1 MSLSIPE
8 QLVVLADLAAVDQKA
23 KIAADRLEALP
34 AEAKKADATVLK
46 LKTDIDTVG
55 FRKSTSEHARKSA
68 ENEVAD
74 ERVKIR
80 KWEARAND
88 IRGEREHTALSS
100 EIGGAKR
107 QIRQLEDGMIE
118 QMEAIESA
126 DKDLAALNKKHV
138 SATATAK
145 GEWHQVEAAMADLR
159 TEIAA
164 FTTQKAALLEKL
176 PPHIVKRYQLVALK
190 RQGVG
195 VAIITTRD
203 ACGAC
208 NRAVPAQLSLQVQK
222 GLIVESCPAC
232 LRLLV
237 HHTQAVMAAPEVEA

>member
-1 MSLSIPE
+1 MSLSIAE
-8 QLVVLADLAAVDQKA
+8 QLAVLAELALVDQKA
-23 KIAADRLEALP
+23 KIAADQLEALP
-34 AEAKKADATVLK
+34 TEAKKADAVVLK
-46 LKTDIDTVG
+46 HKTDLDTVG
-55 FRKSTSEHARKSA
+55 FRKSTSEQARKSA
-68 ENEVAD
+68 ENEAAD

-126 DKDLAALNKKHV
+126 DKELAGLTKKHT
-138 SATATAK
+138 AAIATAK
-145 GEWHQVEAAMADLR
+145 DEWKKVEAAMTTLR
-159 TEIAA
+159 AEIAA
-164 FTTQKAALLEKL
+164 FTTQKKALLEQL
-176 PPHIVKRYQLVALK
+176 PTPIVKRYELVATK

-208 NRAVPAQLSLQVQK
+208 NRAVPAQLSIQVQK

-237 HHTQAVMAAPEVEA
+237 HHTQAAVAVLEVEA

>member
-1 MSLSIPE
+1 MSLSIAE

-34 AEAKKADATVLK
+34 TEAKKADAAVLK
-46 LKTDIDTVG
+46 LKTDLDTVG
-55 FRKSTSEHARKSA
+55 FRKSTSEQARRSA
-68 ENEVAD
+68 ETEAAD

-107 QIRQLEDGMIE
+107 QIRQLEDGMLE

-126 DKDLAALNKKHV
+126 DKELAGLNKKHV
-138 SATATAK
+138 VAVATAK
-145 GEWHQVEAAMADLR
+145 DEWQKVEAAMTGLR

-164 FTTQKAALLEKL
+164 FTAQKKALLEKL
-176 PPHIVKRYQLVALK
+176 PPHIVKRYELVALK

-222 GLIVESCPAC
+222 GLVVESCPAC

-237 HHTQAVMAAPEVEA
+237 HHTQAAVAAPEVEA